1 MGEFR
6 MKSKKNVIDTD
17 EVVISPV
24 DNIDFS
30 NSQELKNELLELF
43 EQDYKKV
50 IMDFSEVESIDSSG
64 LGKLLLFHKKLK
76 EKEGTFVIRNVES
89 DYIKNMFEM
98 IHLNKVIEIED

>member
-1 MGEFR
+1 MESR
-6 MKSKKNVIDTD
+6 TNIIDTE

-24 DNIDFS
+24 GNIDFS
-30 NSQELKNELLELF
+30 NSQELKDELLGLF
-43 EQDYKKV
+43 ERDYKKI

-64 LGKLLLFHKKLK
+64 LGKLLLFQKKLK

-98 IHLNKVIEIED
+98 IHLNKVIEIEN